1 MNLAIFSPSQN
12 PYSETFIQAHKS
24 FIRAE
29 RLYYIFGGG
38 FQNMQI
44 ENDGPIISHRQQLW
58 LKGKARLTRQNFKVA
73 LEHKIALRLKELKVD
88 VALIEYGTHAMKLI
102 PVLKQANIP
111 FVVHFHGYD
120 ASIKIV
126 LEKHHNYKQLFAE
139 AYGVIAVSKVMYKRL
154 LDLGCPKEKLVYN
167 VYGANPL
174 FKKRQPQFSKKQAVA
189 IGRFVDK
196 KAPYYTIMAFK
207 HVVKKYPSAQ
217 LKMAG
222 QGVLMNTCSN
232 LIKYLGLQS
241 NIQLLGIVTPEE
253 VAKLMQESYCFVQHS
268 ITADDGDQEGTPLA
282 VLEAALSGLPVVS
295 TYHAG
300 IQDVI
305 KHGETGL
312 LCDEHDVDK
321 MAENLIRIFDDV
333 DYAKQLGHNA
343 REDHMVRFS
352 LERHINS
359 LEETLRQAMQSTVI
373 G

>member
-1 MNLAIFSPSQN
+1 
-12 PYSETFIQAHKS
+12 
-24 FIRAE
+24 
-29 RLYYIFGGG
+29 
-38 FQNMQI
+38 
-44 ENDGPIISHRQQLW
+44 
-58 LKGKARLTRQNFKVA
+58 
-73 LEHKIALRLKELKVD
+73 
-88 VALIEYGTHAMKLI
+88 
-102 PVLKQANIP
+102 
-111 FVVHFHGYD
+111 
-120 ASIKIV
+120 
-126 LEKHHNYKQLFAE
+126 
-139 AYGVIAVSKVMYKRL
+139 MYKRL

-167 VYGANPL
+167 VCGANPL

-189 IGRFVDK
+189 IGRFVYK